1 MRFKRS
7 QRLQELILQEICL
20 LIQNGLK
27 DPRIG
32 FCTVS
37 KIELTDNLKYARVFI
52 SVIGD
57 QEEMEKTLAG
67 LNSAKGFIR
76 KTLGKN
82 LYLKFVPELEFKRDD
97 GGERLDKISRLINEI
112 HHERNP

>member
-7 QRLQELILQEICL
+7 QRLQELILQEISL

-32 FCTVS
+32 FCTVT
-37 KIELTDNLKYARVFI
+37 KIELTDNLRHAKVLI
-52 SVIGD
+52 SVIGK
-57 QEEMEKTLAG
+57 EKEIKDTLEG
-67 LNSAKGFIR
+67 LASAKNFIR

-82 LYLKFVPELEFKRDD
+82 LYLKYVPELEFKKD
-97 GGERLDKISRLINEI
+97 GSPEQLDKINRLINEI
-112 HHERNP
+112 HYGRNS

>member
-7 QRLQELILQEICL
+7 KRLQELILQEISL

-32 FCTVS
+32 FCTVT
-37 KIELTDNLKYARVFI
+37 KIELTDNLRHAKVLV
-52 SVIGD
+52 SVIGN
-57 QEEMEKTLAG
+57 EKEIKGTLEG
-67 LNSAKGFIR
+67 LDSAKNFIR

-82 LYLKFVPELEFKRDD
+82 LYLKYVPELEFKKDD
-97 GGERLDKISRLINEI
+97 SPEHLDKINRLINEI
-112 HHERNP
+112 HDGRSS